1 MLKAQLNEDGI
12 EVIDFED
19 IDNTFDLR
27 GCDFLENRKCALV
40 VIDLLDGGYTLDRLR
55 HIRKKNE
62 GIPFLVLRGGTGV
75 TDAQL
80 QSAGFHLI
88 LRRPFSIGQ
97 IVHEVK
103 DVLSHGSR

>member
-40 VIDLLDGGYTLDRLR
+40 VIDLLDGGYTLD
-55 HIRKKNE
+55 
-62 GIPFLVLRGGTGV
+62 
-75 TDAQL
+75 
-80 QSAGFHLI
+80 HLI